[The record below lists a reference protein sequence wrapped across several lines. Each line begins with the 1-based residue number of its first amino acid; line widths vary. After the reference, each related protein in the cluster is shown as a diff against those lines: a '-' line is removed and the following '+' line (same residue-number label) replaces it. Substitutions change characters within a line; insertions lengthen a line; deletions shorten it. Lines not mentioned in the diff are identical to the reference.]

1 MLLDLV
7 ISIITLLGF
16 YMGYTRGL
24 VRTIFDSLSLIIGIV
39 AALKLSP
46 FTIDILQEIFKISP
60 AITFLIGVV
69 LTFVVIMG
77 LIRLA
82 GQKLEDL
89 LKAASINVI
98 NKLLGGVLQALFFAY
113 LLSLSFWLL
122 NNLKLISEE
131 AKSASTAYPV
141 MEILPEKGK
150 AVFEK
155 IKPVFRQFWDKTVEA
170 MDKAGQSA
178 ENENPDSTAPEKQ

>member
-1 MLLDLV
+1 MLLDLI
-7 ISIITLLGF
+7 ISIVTLLGF
-16 YMGYTRGL
+16 YLGYTRGL
-24 VRTIFDSLSLIIGIV
+24 VRTVFDSLSLIIGIV

-46 FTIDILQEIFKISP
+46 FTIDMLEDILKISP
-60 AITFLIGVV
+60 AITFLMGVV
-69 LTFVVIMG
+69 ITFVLIMG
-77 LIRLA
+77 LIRFIGL
-82 GQKLEDL
+82 KIEDL
-89 LKAASINVI
+89 LKAASINVL
-98 NKLLGGVLQALFFAY
+98 NKILGGALQALFFAY

-131 AKSASTAYPV
+131 AKSASRAYPV

-170 MDKAGQSA
+170 MDKAGHSA
-178 ENENPDSTAPEKQ
+178 EQDNPDSPEPEKQ

>member
-1 MLLDLV
+1 MLLDLI

-16 YMGYTRGL
+16 YLGYTRGL
-24 VRTIFDSLSLIIGIV
+24 VRTIFDSLSLIIGIL

-46 FTIDILQEIFKISP
+46 FTIDFLEELLNISP
-60 AITFLIGVV
+60 AITFLLGVV
-69 LTFVVIMG
+69 LTFVLIMG
-77 LIRLA
+77 LIRFI

-89 LKAASINVI
+89 LKAASVNVI
-98 NKLLGGVLQALFFAY
+98 NKILGGALQALFIAY

-122 NNLKLISEE
+122 DNLKLISAE
-131 AKSASTAYPV
+131 AKSASKAYPV

-155 IKPVFRQFWDKTVEA
+155 IKPVFRQFWDKTIEA
-170 MDKAGQSA
+170 MDKAGEPA
-178 ENENPDSTAPEKQ
+178 EGLSPESLDPEKQ